1 MFANPLATIK
11 EAAWIDAGLNEL
23 KRASIVGVDRL
34 QVTTM
39 FNMIGIIIQSF
50 YRIHPNDHRF
60 AVTAEIDLHKC
71 RKSNVGLYERRLS
84 WQLRLPTRP
93 SVVIKTDNR
102 SKPRCDVNQ

>member
-23 KRASIVGVDRL
+23 KRASIVGVDRF
-34 QVTTM
+34 QVTTT